1 MLLALALAAIGPIV
15 TTDDGPVRGEAIA
28 GGGAVFRGIR
38 YAAAPTGALRWRA
51 PVRPHRWTRPR
62 AAVAEH
68 AACPQSD
75 YGAWNRAAA
84 RGGSEDC
91 LFVDVRTPR
100 LTPAARLPVLVWIH
114 GGGNR
119 GGASGG
125 TVESRITER
134 GIVLVSIQYRLGALG
149 FLSHAAL
156 SAGDGGHSGN
166 YALLDQQFAL
176 HWVQR
181 NIARFG
187 GDPRRVTIAGESAG
201 AQDVALQQLSPLAR
215 GLFRGAI
222 QESGTAGFGVPP
234 RSLAQNEAVGA
245 LFAKAA
251 GLASDATAAQLRAL
265 PVDRVLAAQEA
276 VVVPGLEDNSFIWLQ
291 AVVDGRVLRDTPAH
305 LLARRRA
312 SPVPLIIGTN
322 ARELPLHGDL
332 AAAPGI
338 VARAFGRHADAAIAY
353 YGLGAGQVPRS
364 DPRRGG
370 VTDQIATD
378 LTFRCPTQRTA
389 AAVAAHGGSVW
400 HYVFDYTPPNG
411 AAVTHGSEVRS
422 VFDTHATGLERGAPR
437 LQAYW
442 VRFVRTGNPTAAGG
456 TNWPRVSRA
465 RPRMLGFTN
474 AAPVVRTVPRLP
486 CGWRDA
492 P

>member
-1 MLLALALAAIGPIV
+1 MVSNLL
-15 TTDDGPVRGEAIA
+15 
-28 GGGAVFRGIR
+28 
-38 YAAAPTGALRWRA
+38 LR
-51 PVRPHRWTRPR
+51 
-62 AAVAEH
+62 
-68 AACPQSD
+68 
-75 YGAWNRAAA
+75 
-84 RGGSEDC
+84 
-91 LFVDVRTPR
+91 
-100 LTPAARLPVLVWIH
+100 
-114 GGGNR
+114 
-119 GGASGG
+119 
-125 TVESRITER
+125 
-134 GIVLVSIQYRLGALG
+134 
-149 FLSHAAL
+149 
-156 SAGDGGHSGN
+156 GHSGN

-465 RPRMLGFTN
+465 RPRMLVFTN